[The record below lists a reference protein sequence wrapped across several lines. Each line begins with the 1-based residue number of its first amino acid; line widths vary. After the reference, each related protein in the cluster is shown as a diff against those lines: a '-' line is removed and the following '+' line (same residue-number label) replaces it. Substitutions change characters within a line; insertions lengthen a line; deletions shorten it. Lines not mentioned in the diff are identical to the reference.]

1 MDVDTP
7 AYSLPEP
14 PSSPCSVSSDTVD
27 ALEDVDHSARDHAP
41 HPNCPDTLNC
51 LPDTDGRPQHTLPVI
66 LRCAILGSPRK
77 RLTIREIYAAMENKY
92 SYYKTAGS
100 TWKQSVRH
108 HLSLNRLFERQAR
121 PVTDPGFG
129 SYWTVNLAAPPGTKR
144 PRKRGRPS
152 KADGESKKRGRPRKD
167 EATTPTVT
175 TSEDK
180 HKSDSTLDLEDSEMT
195 HSDIDEKVD
204 NARQPSSPDDDFES
218 EEETMHPFERRSSLV
233 RMQLSTPSSSSAMPF
248 TPDDDPADII
258 ERLDIEIST
267 LRRQASDAVQ
277 VSMRLTDQLAQAQ
290 AEASR
295 ARSASK
301 RLEAILEEE
310 SRKRRDAEA
319 ALFEEKRKRHEAEQK
334 LGRERPRD
342 SPPI

>member
-1 MDVDTP
+1 M
-7 AYSLPEP
+7 
-14 PSSPCSVSSDTVD
+14 
-27 ALEDVDHSARDHAP
+27 
-41 HPNCPDTLNC
+41 
-51 LPDTDGRPQHTLPVI
+51 
-66 LRCAILGSPRK
+66 
-77 RLTIREIYAAMENKY
+77 
-92 SYYKTAGS
+92 
-100 TWKQSVRH
+100 RH

-152 KADGESKKRGRPRKD
+152 KVDGESKRRGRPRKD
-167 EATTPTVT
+167 DATPTAPA
-175 TSEDK
+175 SEDK
-180 HKSDSTLDLEDSEMT
+180 VEKFDSAMEQEIDSEMT
-195 HSDIDEKVD
+195 QLDIHGKVD
-204 NARQPSSPDDDFES
+204 DAPGQQSSPDEDFES

-233 RMQLSTPSSSSAMPF
+233 RMQLSTSPSSPAMAQAPF
-248 TPDDDPADII
+248 IPDDDPHDVI

-277 VSMRLTDQLAQAQ
+277 TSLRLTDQLAQAQ

-295 ARSASK
+295 AKSASK

-319 ALFEEKRKRHEAEQK
+319 ALFEEKRKRHEAEEK
-334 LGRERPRD
+334 LGREHSR
-342 SPPI
+342 STPPE